1 MQLRA
6 DELARIEAMLAHGQ
20 VASEPPALSRIDRM
34 LQSLLVR
41 ARGATPAPAPPATV
55 PRARAMGDV
64 DWLDLPALEEL
75 LAMRQALLR
84 PEPPA
89 PPFAPDARS
98 AERHTPDP
106 SPP

>member
-6 DELARIEAMLAHGQ
+6 DELSRVEAMLARGQ
-20 VASEPPALSRIDRM
+20 VASEPPTLSRIDRM
-34 LQSLLVR
+34 LQRLLVR
-41 ARGATPAPAPPATV
+41 ARRATPAPATPATAH
-55 PRARAMGDV
+55 RARAARDV

-75 LAMRQALLR
+75 LAARQALLR

-89 PPFAPDARS
+89 PPFAPGARP
-98 AERHTPDP
+98 ADRHTPDP